1 MIFFILMNLMFDT
14 VVIMLGDIRHLSLLG
29 VKCLKFEAKFQ
40 NTLLDAPNTQQKLIN
55 RLMSLNDW

>member
-1 MIFFILMNLMFDT
+1 MNLMFDT